1 MVSAIASEGECG
13 QQMDIVGRAAAAA
26 SMNRQIVAALLQPF
40 VQFPVCVN
48 WSELLRHLQ
57 LVLGNCWLILEKIIR
72 SHEILQISMEIVHTR
87 KFLVCTIKI
96 GSHYNLK
103 VNCMNYQIGI

>member
-13 QQMDIVGRAAAAA
+13 QQMDIVGRAAAA

-48 WSELLRHLQ
+48 WSELRHLQ

-72 SHEILQISMEIVHTR
+72 SHEQISME
-87 KFLVCTIKI
+87 L
-96 GSHYNLK
+96 SSMHYKKWQPL
-103 VNCMNYQIGI
+103 